1 MKEKKDRKLVLK
13 TEGGKMKRLFFPI
26 AVILAIFIAFCFSRP
41 ASDVQK
47 AKDEVQSILE
57 RQKASWN
64 EGSIEGFMEYYWKSD
79 DLTFQSGNKRL
90 HGWNALL
97 SRYKESYSGENM
109 GRLDFTDIEIKVLSS
124 DFAYVLGRWKL
135 AFKDSLKEGLFTIIL
150 QRLSEGWRII
160 HDHTS

>member
-1 MKEKKDRKLVLK
+1 
-13 TEGGKMKRLFFPI
+13 MKRLFFST
-26 AVILAIFIAFCFSRP
+26 AAILAILIISCCSRP
-41 ASDVQK
+41 GFSTQK
-47 AKDEVQSILE
+47 VKNEIQTVLE

-90 HGWNALL
+90 QGWNALL

-109 GRLDFTDIEIKVLSS
+109 GKLDFTHIEIKVLSS

-150 QRLSEGWRII
+150 QRFSEGWRII